1 MVERIKAA
9 GLSATPGYS
18 HAAVASGGTSVG
30 RLVVTARAV
39 PLDAEGNLVGS
50 GDLGSQTR

>member
-18 HAAVASGGTSVG
+18 HAAVASGGPSVG
-30 RLVVTARAV
+30 RLVVTAGAV